1 MLPRPTLW
9 RNLPPSLKLSLSQ
22 NLRLRSVDDED
33 YEDDDHDEEEEE
45 EDVDEP
51 NEQPEIEPE
60 SEPEA
65 C

>member
-1 MLPRPTLW
+1 MMLM
-9 RNLPPSLKLSLSQ
+9 NLPPSLKLSLSQ

-33 YEDDDHDEEEEE
+33 YVDDGHDEEEEE

-51 NEQPEIEPE
+51 AAQPET
-60 SEPEA
+60 EPEA

>member
-1 MLPRPTLW
+1 MLPPPTLW

-33 YEDDDHDEEEEE
+33 YEDDDHGEEDKE

-51 NEQPEIEPE
+51 AAQPETEPE
-60 SEPEA
+60 D
-65 C
+65 